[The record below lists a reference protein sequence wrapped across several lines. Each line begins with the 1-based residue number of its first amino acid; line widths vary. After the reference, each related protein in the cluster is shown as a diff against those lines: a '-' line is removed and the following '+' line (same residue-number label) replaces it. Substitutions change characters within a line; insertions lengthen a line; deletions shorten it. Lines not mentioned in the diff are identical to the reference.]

1 MLKTLL
7 GNPELDMKFAESATI
22 EQLGDMGKLVLDFA
36 FGDVWSRP
44 QLSRRDRSLVVV
56 SVLTALSL
64 MHELEIHL
72 GGALNHGVT
81 ETEIEEVMLTM
92 VLYGG
97 FPRAIDGMHVARK
110 VFAARKES

>member
-1 MLKTLL
+1 
-7 GNPELDMKFAESATI
+7 
-22 EQLGDMGKLVLDFA
+22 
-36 FGDVWSRP
+36 
-44 QLSRRDRSLVVV
+44 
-56 SVLTALSL
+56 

-97 FPRAIDGMHVARK
+97 FPRAIDGMHMARK